1 MTLPFY
7 CQVNANLKIA
17 TVDQLVKRRKTM
29 HISAFDHEV
38 KLLERRLK
46 KIAEREDAE
55 ARMERDQSATNF
67 KVSDFLDRII
77 EQCNEVRS
85 RHDAA
90 PVQVFNSSRE
100 FRQLVI
106 ERIDVLNMAVA
117 KLKLWLRDEKVL
129 MRFHWNSPLRTTHR
143 RWTKYLA
150 GLCHVD
156 HPEKVPLL
164 IESPDEKV
172 QHNAMRLCKALGVR
186 TSKKMANNTNELN
199 ETKLM
204 SAAAEGAR
212 AQVLRAIALAGDSV
226 NETRNDGVSAM
237 WLAAEFGHSKC
248 VSVLASMR
256 ADFNHAS
263 NSGATPIYMAARNG
277 HLKCIKSLLKLN
289 ADVDKRDLKGAG
301 PIHQAAVNGHAD
313 CITVLVEH
321 KAQVDMRDASGTAS
335 FAVHE
340 AARYGHC
347 EALRALIN
355 GKADV
360 NVTNGKN
367 LTALDIARECRHED
381 CAALIAENH
390 GKESSE
396 LGVRV
401 SPRTENRNRKS
412 LIVSTGDISDI
423 DGFFALAQYAKT
435 GSDVL
440 FVMNYPAYIN
450 VSEDRVDTK
459 FDSLNPGLGYM
470 YNAQSVHEFTTAAYP
485 EAKYYAEFMDS
496 YKSASDTVDHNDLMK
511 RALTDLAFTMTK
523 MVWEESESSG
533 RGKLMFCIGGINS
546 VNPFSKTSIKNE
558 VFVYSKLIP
567 PVSKKLE
574 PTQGLIYDSQGE
586 QCLLD
591 WTDYSQVFMDF
602 NGSMAFWSGH
612 IATILSSEQIVKKIK
627 GVFVMGGVYSE
638 TPPITM
644 PSIPGVLNRFSSATM
659 NQLYHPQHTADF
671 FAFLKQFQIPTWTI
685 SNNVVEDL
693 VDDEGIATFLSSNG
707 LQGDKLKEL
716 ARVHYSSPYKPPKK
730 PYDYYSALA
739 LTSVLNSKKQNTP
752 VKGLRKVSCSPESHL
767 LVEVGDARTLFH
779 SNVYGITLLSHQ
791 TTWEATRAEYVET
804 VGAVSLHDDND
815 NDKTRSKK
823 EFFRKEV
830 ELMKTIDNLS
840 SLSVLDVSFRLDP
853 CNKELTIVHHA
864 GRFLAA

>member
-17 TVDQLVKRRKTM
+17 TVDELMKRRKTM

-55 ARMERDQSATNF
+55 TRMERDQSATNLKF
-67 KVSDFLDRII
+67 SDFLDRII

-186 TSKKMANNTNELN
+186 TSKKVADNTNELN

-212 AQVLRAIALAGDSV
+212 GQVLRAIALAGDSV

-256 ADFNHAS
+256 ANVNHAS

-289 ADVDKRDLKGAG
+289 ADVDKRDLKGAS

-360 NVTNGKN
+360 NVTNGKT
-367 LTALDIARECRHED
+367 LTALDIARECH
-381 CAALIAENH
+381 
-390 GKESSE
+390 
-396 LGVRV
+396 V
-401 SPRTENRNRKS
+401 
-412 LIVSTGDISDI
+412 
-423 DGFFALAQYAKT
+423 
-435 GSDVL
+435 
-440 FVMNYPAYIN
+440 
-450 VSEDRVDTK
+450 
-459 FDSLNPGLGYM
+459 
-470 YNAQSVHEFTTAAYP
+470 
-485 EAKYYAEFMDS
+485 
-496 YKSASDTVDHNDLMK
+496 
-511 RALTDLAFTMTK
+511 
-523 MVWEESESSG
+523 
-533 RGKLMFCIGGINS
+533 
-546 VNPFSKTSIKNE
+546 
-558 VFVYSKLIP
+558 
-567 PVSKKLE
+567 
-574 PTQGLIYDSQGE
+574 
-586 QCLLD
+586 
-591 WTDYSQVFMDF
+591 
-602 NGSMAFWSGH
+602 
-612 IATILSSEQIVKKIK
+612 
-627 GVFVMGGVYSE
+627 
-638 TPPITM
+638 
-644 PSIPGVLNRFSSATM
+644 
-659 NQLYHPQHTADF
+659 
-671 FAFLKQFQIPTWTI
+671 
-685 SNNVVEDL
+685 
-693 VDDEGIATFLSSNG
+693 
-707 LQGDKLKEL
+707 
-716 ARVHYSSPYKPPKK
+716 
-730 PYDYYSALA
+730 
-739 LTSVLNSKKQNTP
+739 
-752 VKGLRKVSCSPESHL
+752 
-767 LVEVGDARTLFH
+767 
-779 SNVYGITLLSHQ
+779 
-791 TTWEATRAEYVET
+791 
-804 VGAVSLHDDND
+804 
-815 NDKTRSKK
+815 
-823 EFFRKEV
+823 
-830 ELMKTIDNLS
+830 
-840 SLSVLDVSFRLDP
+840 
-853 CNKELTIVHHA
+853 
-864 GRFLAA
+864 